1 MAKLILIP
9 KKVVI
14 ILVFMCIFLI
24 IIFFISSLILFTIIE
39 IHIENIK
46 YLSENRNL
54 NKDYRI
60 IVKLKIFNKLT
71 YLKIN
76 LKKSR
81 MKNVR
86 KLLKIDKLK
95 ENILQ
100 NKNSLD
106 NGIFKLSKH
115 VKVKKLNLKINI
127 GVEDAAINAIFVG
140 LISTIVSIVLR
151 NFIENKSEAFWR
163 VMPIYENKNILK
175 INLDAIFKIRLIDIL
190 AKKKEQ

>member
-14 ILVFMCIFLI
+14 ILVFICIFLI

-100 NKNSLD
+100 NKNSLY

>member
-14 ILVFMCIFLI
+14 ILVFICIFLI

-60 IVKLKIFNKLT
+60 IVKLKIFNKLN

-100 NKNSLD
+100 NKNSLY

>member
-14 ILVFMCIFLI
+14 ILVFICIFLI

-86 KLLKIDKLK
+86 KLKRKYFTK
-95 ENILQ
+95 
-100 NKNSLD
+100 
-106 NGIFKLSKH
+106 
-115 VKVKKLNLKINI
+115 
-127 GVEDAAINAIFVG
+127 
-140 LISTIVSIVLR
+140 
-151 NFIENKSEAFWR
+151 
-163 VMPIYENKNILK
+163 
-175 INLDAIFKIRLIDIL
+175 
-190 AKKKEQ
+190 